1 MTVIPRSVARPLRG
15 LSRLK
20 HHAIR
25 SRNRRRV
32 PASRGVVDVT
42 SAVRDEFPRQL
53 SFKGLSPRPTPLP
66 GRHRVRLRPQTSLRF
81 SGSRFKLRQRTDV
94 LSMLATPPGQ
104 ARLDQ
109 LVTEHPAIGQHHIG
123 HNPPVAVPV
132 PRHDLHDLPERQLR
146 GELLGTKTE
155 VLARL
160 GTIDTVKSNPY
171 LGPVSPEDPHSGGKR
186 DQSHHRGI
194 RSQENTGHRE
204 TPRRAAQA

>member
-1 MTVIPRSVARPLRG
+1 MTVIPRSVARFLRG
-15 LSRLK
+15 FSRLE
-20 HHAIR
+20 HHAIS

-32 PASRGVVDVT
+32 PAARGVVDVT
-42 SAVRDEFPRQL
+42 SAVGNKFPHEL

-66 GRHRVRLRPQTSLRF
+66 GRHWVRLRPQASLRF
-81 SGSRFKLRQRTDV
+81 SSSRFKLPQRTDI
-94 LSMLATPPGQ
+94 LSMLSIPPSQ

-109 LVTEHPAIGQHHIG
+109 LIIEHPAIGQHHIG
-123 HNPPVAVPV
+123 HDAPVAVPI
-132 PRHDLHDLPERQLR
+132 PRHNLHNLPECQIRS
-146 GELLGTKTE
+146 ELLGTRPE

-171 LGPVSPEDPHSGGKR
+171 LGPVSPEDPHSGRKR